1 MSADTYNTTPAS
13 GPQPKSKLR
22 TIARRGFLIGSAAVA
37 GGVVFGV
44 YKYHQPHPNPLLA
57 DAMQA
62 DSGAA
67 ALTPYLRID
76 AQGVTVITPRAEMGQ
91 GVQSTL
97 AALVAEELDLPWDG
111 LRIEHGV
118 PAAAYY
124 NSAGVV
130 EGVPFSPLDDG
141 TAAHLM
147 RGTMGVMAKFLAMQ
161 FTGGSSSMPDA
172 FDKMRHAGAAARW
185 ALVQAAAERWKLPAN
200 TLKTGDGAV
209 IAPDGRRIPYT
220 ELATAA
226 AQLELPAQ
234 PTLKPRTEWRL
245 LGTSLPRLDMVAK
258 STGTATF
265 AMDVIEPDMVFAAVR
280 KNPALEAPLSR
291 FDPAAALAMKG
302 VLKVLAIPGGVAAIA
317 DNTWRAMQAVAAV
330 QCEWAAPLHPASTA
344 ALVDSITAAFDEK
357 HENSQLR
364 KDGDVNAVLQSATG
378 QAAQLLE
385 AEYRAPFLAH
395 APMEPPTAVA
405 RFRDGQLDIWAGT
418 QMPTLVRDQMA
429 KVAGLDAAQ
438 VRVHT
443 MPMGGS
449 FGRRLETDFID
460 QAVRLAMAVPGKA
473 VKLTWSRE
481 EDLTQDAYRPAAVAR
496 LRGATDGG
504 KAVVLDVRVASLSVL
519 ASQGARAG
527 LAVPGPDKLIADG
540 TYEQPYGIPN
550 YRATAYK
557 APVSVPVSSW
567 RSVGNSFNGFFM
579 EGFIDELAHQAGVD
593 PLAFRMDLLTHEPSR
608 KVLQA
613 VADLAGWS
621 QPLAKG
627 RGRGVAYHLSFGVP
641 VAEVVEVTQTANGIR
656 IDRVCVAADVGTAL
670 DPRNIEAQLQGAVL
684 FGLSAAM
691 FGEITFANGAVEQ
704 KNFHQYE
711 SVRMH
716 QAPPIQVKVLQSGG
730 PIRGIGEPGTPPAA
744 PALANAIFQATGQR
758 IRELPLR
765 KHIGFV

>member
-1 MSADTYNTTPAS
+1 MNATPDNTTDQSAPP
-13 GPQPKSKLR
+13 PQRRLG

-44 YKYHQPHPNPLLA
+44 YQYHQPHPNPLLSDNA
-57 DAMQA
+57 KAGMG
-62 DSGAA
+62 SV

-76 AQGVTVITPRAEMGQ
+76 RQGVTVITPRAEMGQ

-97 AALVAEELDLPWDG
+97 AALVAEELDLPWAG

-124 NSAGVV
+124 NSAGVA
-130 EGVPFSPLDDG
+130 EGVPFSPLDHG
-141 TAAHLM
+141 TAATLM

-172 FDKMRHAGAAARW
+172 FDKMRQAGAAARW
-185 ALVQAAAERWKLPAN
+185 ALVQAAANQWKLPAAD
-200 TLKTGDGAV
+200 LKTRDGAV
-209 IAPDGRRIPYT
+209 IAPDGRRLSYT
-220 ELATAA
+220 ELAAA
-226 AQLELPAQ
+226 ASQLELPAQ
-234 PTLKPRTEWRL
+234 APLKPREQWQL
-245 LGTSLPRLDMVAK
+245 LGKPLPRLDMVAK

-265 AMDVIEPDMVFAAVR
+265 AIDVIEPDMVFAAVR
-280 KNPALEAPLSR
+280 KNPALEAPLQH

-302 VLKVLAIPGGVAAIA
+302 VLKVVAIPGGVAAIA
-317 DNTWRAMQAVAAV
+317 DNTWRAMQAVRAV
-330 QCEWAAPLHPASTA
+330 KCDWAAPIDPASTEK
-344 ALVDSITAAFDEK
+344 LMESITASFDDK
-357 HENSQLR
+357 YENSQLR
-364 KDGDVNAVLQSATG
+364 KDGDVNAALQK
-378 QAAQLLE
+378 AAGLGAKPLE

-405 RFRDGQLDIWAGT
+405 RLRDGRLDIWAGT

-429 KVAGLDAAQ
+429 KLAGLDTAQ
-438 VRVHT
+438 VQVHT
-443 MPMGGS
+443 TPMGGS
-449 FGRRLETDFID
+449 FGRRLETDFIE
-460 QAVRLAMAVPGKA
+460 QAVRLAMALPGKA

-496 LRGATDGG
+496 LRGATEGG
-504 KAVVLDVRVASLSVL
+504 KAVALDVRVASLSVL

-527 LAVPGPDKLIADG
+527 LAMPGPDKLIADG
-540 TYEQPYGIPN
+540 TYEQPYGIPH

-557 APVSVPVSSW
+557 APASVPVSSW

-579 EGFIDELAHQAGVD
+579 EGFIDELAHQAGAD
-593 PLAFRMDLLTHEPSR
+593 PLAFRLGLLTHEPSR
-608 KVLQA
+608 QVLKA
-613 VADLAGWS
+613 AAELAGWG

-641 VAEVVEVTQTANGIR
+641 VAEVVEVTRTPAGIR

-670 DPRNIEAQLQGAVL
+670 DPLNIEAQLQGAVL

-691 FGEITFANGAVEQ
+691 FGAITFANGAVEQ
-704 KNFHQYE
+704 KNFHQFE
-711 SVRMH
+711 SLRMH
-716 QAPPIQVKVLQSGG
+716 QAPRIEVKVLALGG
-730 PIRGIGEPGTPPAA
+730 LIRGIGEPGTPPAA
-744 PALANAIFQATGQR
+744 PALANAIFNATGQR

-765 KHIGFV
+765 KHIEFL